1 MTTLKRSGVVESLR
15 VALTSNS
22 LDWVQQFSGDRGL
35 QLLLGVIRE
44 CLTRYRT
51 SRLRLYSVEEPRD
64 SN

>member
-1 MTTLKRSGVVESLR
+1 MSTLKRSGVVESLR

-44 CLTRYRT
+44 CLTR
-51 SRLRLYSVEEPRD
+51 
-64 SN
+64 